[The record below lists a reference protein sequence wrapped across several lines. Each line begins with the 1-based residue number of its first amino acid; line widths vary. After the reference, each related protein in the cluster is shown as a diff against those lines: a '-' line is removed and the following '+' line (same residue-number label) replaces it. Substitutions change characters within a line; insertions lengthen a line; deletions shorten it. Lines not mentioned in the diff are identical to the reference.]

1 MKKILRKKGFWL
13 LLALILLFLY
23 LVFGGT
29 GEPLDDEIFEE
40 EEESEPFAV
49 MPANPVPMTGETISV
64 YNWGDY
70 IDSEAIDIFEAETGI
85 RVIYETYETN
95 EDMYAKIAMGGSSYD
110 VIVPS
115 DYMIERMI
123 RENLLQPINWNN
135 VPNVKN
141 IDSRFTHESYDPEF
155 KYSVPYTWGTM
166 GLLYNTETVLNA
178 PDSWDILLDPEYKM
192 DMFML
197 NAPRDTTAIALVMCG
212 HDLNSTDPAHLAD
225 AKKLLI
231 DQKPLVLAYV
241 VDEVKD
247 KMIAGEASVALVWSG
262 DATFCMSES
271 DTLDYVVPK
280 EGSNIFYDSLCI
292 PKNARNVSGAEKF
305 IDFMC
310 RADIAAMN
318 YDYVGYAIPNT
329 AAIEVWGAEEYNAS
343 PVNNPP
349 QEALDKCQ
357 VFKYLGDD
365 TKLYD
370 MVWTEVISEF

>member
-1 MKKILRKKGFWL
+1 MKTIYKKKGFWII
-13 LLALILLFLY
+13 LALIALFVY
-23 LVFGGT
+23 LAFGGS
-29 GEPLDDEIFEE
+29 GEPMTDELIEE

-49 MPANPVPMTGETISV
+49 MPANPVKMTGETISV

-70 IDSEAIDIFEAETGI
+70 IDSDVIDIFEAETGI
-85 RVIYETYETN
+85 KVIYETFETN

-123 RENLLQPINWNN
+123 QEGLLQPVNWNN

-141 IDSRFTHESYDPEF
+141 IDPRFTHESYDPDF
-155 KYSVPYTWGTM
+155 RYSVPYTWGTM
-166 GLLYNTETVLNA
+166 GLLYNTETVLEE
-178 PDSWDILLDPEYKM
+178 PDSWEILMDEEYKM

-197 NAPRDTTAIALVMCG
+197 NAPRDTTAIALVMAG
-212 HDLNSTDPAHLAD
+212 HDLNSTDPADLAD

-271 DTLDYVVPK
+271 DTLNYVVPK

-292 PKNARNVSGAEKF
+292 PSNARNVSGAEKF

-329 AAIEVWGAEEYNAS
+329 AAIELWGAEEYNAS

-349 QEALDKCQ
+349 QETLDKCQ

-370 MVWTEVISEF
+370 QIWTEIISEF